1 MYDGIGI
8 NWGMTFLGCLATV
21 LVPMPFA
28 FYFFGK
34 KIRAK
39 SKFAPA
45 PDLEQDKQR
54 KNDEEQGNAGGVKD
68 DSNDGEEK
76 KEE

>member
-21 LVPMPFA
+21 LIPMPFV
-28 FYFFGK
+28 FYFYGK

-45 PDLEQDKQR
+45 PDLKQEKQR
-54 KNDEEQGNAGGVKD
+54 KQDEEEGGAGNSSEDNNKE
-68 DSNDGEEK
+68 SEK
-76 KEE
+76 K